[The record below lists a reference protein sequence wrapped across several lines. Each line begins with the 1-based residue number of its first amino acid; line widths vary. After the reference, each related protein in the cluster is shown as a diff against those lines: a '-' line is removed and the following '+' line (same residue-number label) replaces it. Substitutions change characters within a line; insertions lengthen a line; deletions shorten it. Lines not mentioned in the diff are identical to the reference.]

1 MVRTELL
8 RELEMLARAIDGG
21 YPSAREQGELNDQ
34 VTNATHAENGDL

>member
-8 RELEMLARAIDGG
+8 RELEMLSRAIDGG

-34 VTNATHAENGDL
+34 VTNATHAEDRDL